1 MPLQSEEEFLEH
13 CQMHPDLRNSLT
25 GFRCVVCMQTVTS
38 TLELKIH
45 GTFHMQKTG
54 NGSAVQSTGRA
65 QHLQKLYKCASCLKE
80 FRSKQDLVKLDI
92 NGLPY
97 GLCASCVNLSKSGSP
112 SVNIPSSSNRQGM
125 GQNENLSSI
134 ENKSKAGGLKTRCSS
149 CNVKFESES
158 ELQNHIQSIHR
169 ELVPDSNSTQLKTP
183 QVSPMPRISPS
194 QTEEVTLFILLLTP
208 SILLEKIPLF
218 SSRLVTCHEIRRLNH
233 VTFPS
238 VAIS

>member
-54 NGSAVQSTGRA
+54 NGATVQATGRGP
-65 QHLQKLYKCASCLKE
+65 HVPKLYKCASCLKE

-97 GLCASCVNLSKSGSP
+97 GLCAGCVNLSKSASP
-112 SVNIPSSSNRQGM
+112 GVNIAPGSSRPGL
-125 GQNENLSSI
+125 GQTENLGAV
-134 ENKSKAGGLKTRCSS
+134 EGKGKAGAPKTRCSS

-158 ELQNHIQSIHR
+158 ALAFCR
-169 ELVPDSNSTQLKTP
+169 GP
-183 QVSPMPRISPS
+183 
-194 QTEEVTLFILLLTP
+194 
-208 SILLEKIPLF
+208 
-218 SSRLVTCHEIRRLNH
+218 
-233 VTFPS
+233 
-238 VAIS
+238 